1 LQRLRFAQA
10 KAKAQAKQGIL
21 YSTSERPVEPR
32 AAALNSTGIIRATG
46 ADALNT
52 EHSVG
57 ARQLLPL
64 AYDIDREPPSVAHE
78 WASASNHGAHKRTQ
92 TPMHR

>member
-10 KAKAQAKQGIL
+10 KAKAQANQGIL
-21 YSTSERPVEPR
+21 YSTIERPVEPR
-32 AAALNSTGIIRATG
+32 AAALNGHYATG